1 MGSSPSICAGPKRRK
16 NIKKANLPQESYYL
30 RRMTENDLPSV
41 AEIENMSYPNPWKL
55 SSFKGEIEN
64 KPISN
69 PYVIVFKP
77 LEKVIGYII
86 YWHIR
91 NEVQISNIAISP
103 SYRQM
108 GVGEGVLRK
117 TLSEMRRKGAEFV
130 FLEVRPSNLA
140 ARSLYE
146 KLGFTMLGLR
156 RGYYRDPSEDA
167 IVMGKSLSQ

>member
-1 MGSSPSICAGPKRRK
+1 MNEDDLSSV
-16 NIKKANLPQESYYL
+16 
-30 RRMTENDLPSV
+30 M
-41 AEIENMSYPNPWKL
+41 EIENLSYPTPWNL

-64 KPISN
+64 RPISN
-69 PYVIVFKP
+69 PYVIIFRP
-77 LEKVIGYII
+77 LEKIIGYVI

-103 SYRQM
+103 DYRQM

-117 TLSEMRRKGAEFV
+117 VLVEMRRKGIDFV

-140 ARSLYE
+140 ARHLYE

-156 RGYYRDPSEDA
+156 RGYYRNPSEDA

>member
-1 MGSSPSICAGPKRRK
+1 MNEK
-16 NIKKANLPQESYYL
+16 
-30 RRMTENDLPSV
+30 DLLSV
-41 AEIENMSYPNPWKL
+41 LEIENMSYPNPWQL

-64 KPISN
+64 RPISN

-77 LEKVIGYII
+77 LDKVIGYVI

-103 SYRQM
+103 DYRQM

-117 TLSEMRRKGAEFV
+117 VLLEMRRKGAEFV

-140 ARSLYE
+140 ARCLYE
-146 KLGFTMLGLR
+146 KMGFTMLGLR
-156 RGYYRDPSEDA
+156 RGYYRNPSEDA
-167 IVMGKSLSQ
+167 IIMGKSLSQ